1 MSMRKLFIET
11 VKITNENIILAT
23 PLVVFMWILTSY
35 VSFSQQ
41 TVNSMPLL
49 VLSSVT
55 VIVMTAAFFGGW
67 FYMVKKAVKLS
78 KQVFVLDADRA
89 KATFNLIKYIPSGIG
104 KYFLPYLGLILCS
117 LAIIVVVCAGVFQL
131 GMHLIGGLDLDPAQV
146 KNVLSSAVDMKAFL
160 DSLSFEQLM
169 KLNNWNMLFLA
180 ATTILSFLFML
191 WIPEIVFKTPN
202 PFKALVY
209 SIKRIFSKPM
219 KSFKLFV
226 FMTVLNFVLS
236 FINTFSIINPIL
248 YFIML
253 VVYFYFLVYI
263 VMLIFLYYDREF
275 GE

>member
-1 MSMRKLFIET
+1 MSMGKLFKDT
-11 VKITNENIILAT
+11 VKVTNENIILAT
-23 PLVVFMWILTSY
+23 PLVVFMWILTLY
-35 VSFSQQ
+35 VSFSHK

-55 VIVMTAAFFGGW
+55 VIVMTAAFMGGW

-104 KYFLPYLGLILCS
+104 KYFLPYLGM
-117 LAIIVVVCAGVFQL
+117 IVVSLFILVVVGAGVFQL
-131 GMHLIGGLDLDPAQV
+131 GMHLIGGLDLDPTQV
-146 KNVLSSAVDMKAFL
+146 KDVLSSTADMKAFL
-160 DSLSFEQLM
+160 DSLSFEQLI

-180 ATTILSFLFML
+180 ATTIMSFLLML
-191 WIPEIVFKTPN
+191 WIPEIVFKTAN
-202 PFKALVY
+202 PFKALFY
-209 SIKRIFSKPM
+209 SVRKVFEKLG
-219 KSFKLFV
+219 KSVKLFV

-236 FINTFSIINPIL
+236 FINTFSIINPFL

-253 VVYFYFLVYI
+253 VVYFYFLVYV